1 MILLM
6 PLPATCNVF
15 EINAAS
21 ARGASPTYRRSGCA
35 LYKSTPAEYLSPP
48 RLVLASLFPS
58 EWNTMEEE
66 EEEGGEGSSSWR
78 ETIARRGGGRGRSRL
93 SLLLTFHAFYT
104 VVSSVVRIRTRI
116 R

>member
-1 MILLM
+1 
-6 PLPATCNVF
+6 
-15 EINAAS
+15 
-21 ARGASPTYRRSGCA
+21 
-35 LYKSTPAEYLSPP
+35 
-48 RLVLASLFPS
+48 
-58 EWNTMEEE
+58 MEEE